1 MMVAFAPRKA
11 SYIRATR
18 MKPSP
23 LGKVAAKPTD
33 EVSYTAKI
41 IEMLSVVTQPHP
53 PLPRSP
59 FPKGEGFIRATA
71 VYKRPIKTQAIRG
84 QFDVSL

>member
-1 MMVAFAPRKA
+1 
-11 SYIRATR
+11 

-23 LGKVAAKPTD
+23 LGKVARATQVTD

-41 IEMLSVVTQPHP
+41 TEIYVVTQPHP

-59 FPKGEGFIRATA
+59 FPKGEGLRLAI
-71 VYKRPIKTQAIRG
+71 AIR
-84 QFDVSL
+84 QIDPVWFVFL